1 MYQYTFDKNIC
12 WYNKVCNK
20 FNTSDC
26 NRNCLRYMEMFYL
39 METSNI
45 PKSNQFRNELIPA
58 RKDLPNF
65 KILQNIKND
74 IVNFVNNGD
83 NLYIFS
89 KNLGN
94 GKTTWSIKLMQKYFD
109 EIWAGNGFR
118 IRGLFVHVP
127 SFLTKFKEIINK
139 KDEEFEDFKQLLIT
153 VDLVIWDDIAAGKL
167 SDYDHT
173 NLLTYIDARKLSGR
187 SNIYTGNLDGNE
199 LVDAL
204 GNRLK
209 SRIWND
215 SYKVEI
221 LGNDR
226 RGGFNYGSASNTEQ
240 NN

>member
-1 MYQYTFDKNIC
+1 MYQYTFDKELC

-20 FNTSDC
+20 FNTGDC
-26 NRNCLRYMEMFYL
+26 NKNCLRYMEMFYL

-45 PKSNQFRNELIPA
+45 PKSNQFKNELIPA
-58 RKDLPNF
+58 KKDLQNF
-65 KILQNIKND
+65 KFLQNIKND
-74 IVNFVNNGD
+74 IVNFVNNGE

-89 KNLGN
+89 KNFGN

-118 IRGLFVHVP
+118 VRGLFIHTP

-139 KDEEFEDFKQLLIT
+139 KDEEFEDLKQLILN

-173 NLLTYIDARKLSGR
+173 NLLTYIDQRKLNGK
-187 SNIYTGNLDGNE
+187 SNIYTGNLDEQE
-199 LVDAL
+199 LIEAL

-215 SYKVEI
+215 STIVE
-221 LGNDR
+221 LYSNDR
-226 RGGFNYGSASNTEQ
+226 RGGFKYGCSSN
-240 NN
+240 N